1 MTIGQ
6 KKRKIIV
13 NIFYSILIIV
23 IIIPIYFAF
32 DSDLRRSSYK
42 RTIAFIDLYK
52 FYSIKQHSR
61 DIKTAAKKIEDYI
74 NFSQKITPGKN
85 AMWQGIYDI
94 TFLISKNAKN
104 QNDFNHLQ
112 EVYLKFLEIDPDAY
126 MIRVWASKAL
136 SDDNQEESIK
146 HLIKAISLSP
156 ANEEA
161 YREML
166 QIFKK
171 IEDKDLISKYC
182 KEYKNTI
189 LGGKQNLYIENS
201 FAGNN
206 LSKFSIS
213 LNSEKEKADFYSRS
227 LEELGKYVDYD
238 FTFKKPENLKYLEIL
253 ISFLPG
259 TKISINKILIDDGK
273 IIEVKSED
281 IKTFSKNGYI
291 LENKKNNLIEIIKSS
306 YFDDIITLKFNK
318 NFSLAQR
325 IILSM
330 KVSRLDLASQ
340 SLCKKDNQ

>member
-1 MTIGQ
+1 
-6 KKRKIIV
+6 
-13 NIFYSILIIV
+13 
-23 IIIPIYFAF
+23 
-32 DSDLRRSSYK
+32 
-42 RTIAFIDLYK
+42 
-52 FYSIKQHSR
+52 
-61 DIKTAAKKIEDYI
+61 
-74 NFSQKITPGKN
+74 
-85 AMWQGIYDI
+85 MWQGIYDI

-166 QIFKK
+166 QIFNK

-206 LSKFSIS
+206 LSKFSI
-213 LNSEKEKADFYSRS
+213 S

-291 LENKKNNLIEIIKSS
+291 LESKKNNLIEIIKSS